1 MAGKKFVPKPVATA
15 PAPVVPAMPL
25 AAAPP
30 APAAP
35 MAAMKPPAAMEM
47 PKGVRDA
54 ASKGIDQSLAAY
66 NHIKSVTETTAQ
78 SVEASYTA
86 AVKGSAEL
94 SAKAMAAMQANAH
107 AAFDFMSALSSTK
120 SLPDALK
127 LQSEF
132 MQKQSQALIAQGKEM
147 AELAKKIAADSS
159 EPLKAGMTKAT
170 KIG

>member
-1 MAGKKFVPKPVATA
+1 MAGKKPFVPAPKPVAVA
-15 PAPVVPAMPL
+15 APVVAAPV
-25 AAAPP
+25 AAAPVAP
-30 APAAP
+30 PKAPAA
-35 MAAMKPPAAMEM
+35 MDVPP
-47 PKGVRDA
+47 GVREA

-94 SAKAMAAMQANAH
+94 SAKALASMQANAH

-120 SLPDALK
+120 SLPDAMK

-132 MQKQSQALIAQGKEM
+132 LQKQSQALIAQGKEM
-147 AELAKKIAADSS
+147 AELAKKIATESA
-159 EPLKAGMTKAT
+159 EPLKAGITKAT
-170 KIG
+170 KVS